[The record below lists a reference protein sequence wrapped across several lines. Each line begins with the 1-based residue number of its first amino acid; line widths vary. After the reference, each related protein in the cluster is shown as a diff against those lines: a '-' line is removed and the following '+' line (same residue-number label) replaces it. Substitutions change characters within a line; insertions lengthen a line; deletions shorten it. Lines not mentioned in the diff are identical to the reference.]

1 MGNQSEV
8 VTERANMK
16 AGERF
21 WVIFDKTITVLMIIS
36 SLLILLDALFVTMDV
51 LMRYTFSITY
61 VGIFELTEYS
71 LLWMTFMGAAYI
83 MRNNGH
89 VRIDAVT
96 NLLNPRH
103 RAILDAIASIISI
116 FILLVMTWYSVKL
129 TLHDFQTG
137 FTLSGVLRP
146 VKWPI
151 EIIIPIGFFMLLL
164 QLVRNASK
172 QFESLKAMS
181 RGQQSSS
188 NGTTGGKL

>member
-1 MGNQSEV
+1 
-8 VTERANMK
+8 MK
-16 AGERF
+16 VGERF
-21 WVIFDKTITVLMIIS
+21 WAIFDRTITIMMIVSSVLV
-36 SLLILLDALFVTMDV
+36 LLDALFVTVDV

-89 VRIDAVT
+89 VRVDAVT

-103 RAILDAIASIISI
+103 RAILDTIASVIGM
-116 FILLVMTWYSVKL
+116 FILLVVTWYSAKL
-129 TLHDFQTG
+129 TLHDLQTG
-137 FTLSGVLRP
+137 FTLSGILRP
-146 VKWPI
+146 VKWPL
-151 EIIIPIGFFMLLL
+151 EIIIPIGFFMLFL
-164 QLVRNASK
+164 QLARNASK

-188 NGTTGGKL
+188 NGTTGGSPR